1 MPRAASLDEGRQL
14 ARVGLAQLGASV
26 ILLSSAWPLTKIAL
40 ASGST
45 PMWFAEGRA
54 GISGAT
60 LATILALR
68 GRLHLPRRDDLAAVL
83 AIGVCQLGLYF
94 AMAHAALAWV
104 AAGRTAILANATTI
118 WVVPLSLIV
127 LREPIPPRRWI
138 AAGLGLA
145 GIAILIGPWA
155 IDWTSRNVLIGHCF
169 LLGAS
174 LSWAVA
180 IIVTRAATPRSTT
193 FELLPWCFAV
203 SVVMMAPLIVWDPP
217 HGGIGAHAT
226 SWASLAYI
234 GLVAGPFGTWAV
246 IEATANLPAVV
257 ASVGFLTTPAV
268 SLLLAGLILGER
280 ITADLLAGSAL
291 IIFGAGFATWPTRS

>member
-1 MPRAASLDEGRQL
+1 MPGASLDEGKQLVPVGLTQL
-14 ARVGLAQLGASV
+14 ATSV

-54 GISGAT
+54 GISGVT
-60 LATILALR
+60 LAAVLALR
-68 GRLHLPRRDDLAAVL
+68 GRLHPPRRDDLMAIL

-94 AMAHAALAWV
+94 ALAHAALAWV
-104 AAGRTAILANATTI
+104 AAGRTAILANATTM
-118 WVVPLSLIV
+118 WVVPLSLII
-127 LREPIPPRRWI
+127 LRERIPPRRWI

-145 GIAILIGPWA
+145 GIAVLISPWA
-155 IDWTSRNVLIGHCF
+155 IDWTSRNVLIGHGF

-180 IIVTRAATPRSTT
+180 IIITRAATPRSTI

-203 SVVMMAPLIVWDPP
+203 SVIMMAPLILWDPP
-217 HGGIGAHAT
+217 HGGIGAHAA
-226 SWASLAYI
+226 SWAALAYI

-246 IEATANLPAVV
+246 IEATATLPAVV
-257 ASVGFLTTPAV
+257 SSVGFLTTPAI
-268 SLLLAGLILGER
+268 SLLLANLILGER
-280 ITADLLAGSAL
+280 ISADLLTGSAL
-291 IIFGAGFATWPTRS
+291 IIFGVGFATWPARA